1 MEWALLVV
9 PSNITNLLFLRWR
22 LLSQMNGEGLGLEL
36 PLGVLLQG
44 GKGDLWR
51 FVEGMPK
58 LDHYGS
64 RMLSQDEDTKL
75 HVDMDL

>member
-1 MEWALLVV
+1 
-9 PSNITNLLFLRWR
+9 
-22 LLSQMNGEGLGLEL
+22 MNGEGLGLEL
-36 PLGVLLQG
+36 LLGVLLQG

-51 FVEGMPK
+51 FVEGMLK

-75 HVDMDL
+75 HVDMDLWVEIKVRTAPRRPPVRSMWETSSKH